1 VEASGEARRRRRL
14 EARRRT
20 VIRRRRVAAVAVA
33 GLSAV
38 AGAVVGSAAGG
49 GDPPAREPVAS
60 GPRCPAEIAADPR
73 RLAGQTLVVRMEDE
87 ATDDL
92 VRAARRGEIGGV
104 IIFPVALDDP
114 ADLVPELERLQR
126 ASSRGGNPPLLVMT
140 DQEGGGV
147 KRFPTAPPQRAPI
160 QLGESGTPRDSR
172 LEGQATG
179 NFLAGIGINVDLA
192 PVVDVPEHEESAMA
206 SRAFGDDPGTV
217 ARLGLAFG
225 RGLRDEGVEAVPKHF
240 PGLGR
245 APIST
250 DAGAVTIG
258 ARRGQ
263 LRRDLAPFEEA
274 VEQGFVMIMV
284 GLAAYP
290 ALGSDQPAAL
300 SRELVDGLLR
310 QDLGFEGV
318 AMTDDLEAPAVA
330 GSGYDERQAAVA
342 ASRAGIDL
350 LLYALGGGEDALEG
364 MVRAIRGGRL
374 DPATLEASCAR
385 ITALKAALDPAAPN
399 G

>member
-1 VEASGEARRRRRL
+1 MEASGEARRQRRL

-20 VIRRRRVAAVAVA
+20 VIRRRRVAAAAVA
-33 GLSAV
+33 GLASI
-38 AGAVVGSAAGG
+38 AGAIVGSAAGG
-49 GDPPAREPVAS
+49 EDSPAGEPAAS
-60 GPRCPAEIAADPR
+60 EPRCPPEIAADPR

-114 ADLVPELERLQR
+114 ADLVPELERLQG
-126 ASSRGGNPPLLVMT
+126 ASRRGGNPPLLVMT

-147 KRFPTAPPQRAPI
+147 KRFPTAPPQRAPV

-192 PVVDVPEHEESAMA
+192 PVVDVPELEESAMA
-206 SRAFGDDPGTV
+206 PRAFGDEPGTV
-217 ARLGLAFG
+217 TRLGLAFG
-225 RGLRDEGVEAVPKHF
+225 HGLREEGVEAAPKHF

-245 APIST
+245 ATIST
-250 DAGAVTIG
+250 DAGAVTIE
-258 ARRGQ
+258 ARRAQ
-263 LRRDLAPFEEA
+263 LRRDLAPFEKA
-274 VEQGFVMIMV
+274 VAQGFGLIMV

-300 SRELVDGLLR
+300 SGELVDGLLR
-310 QDLGFEGV
+310 EDLGFDGV
-318 AMTDDLEAPAVA
+318 AITDDLEAPAVTGA
-330 GSGYDERQAAVA
+330 GYDERQAAVA
-342 ASRAGIDL
+342 ASRAGVDL

-364 MVRAIRGGRL
+364 LVRAASRGRL
-374 DPATLEASCAR
+374 ESATLEASCAR
-385 ITALKAALDPAAPN
+385 ITALKAALGPAAPS